1 MLQQRIK
8 HNAEIMQLV
17 VQTNTI
23 MKYCHVVHTYTSL
36 DGCSVLNA
44 IIVIFNHSRNMNKI
58 HNRCVLTRARF
69 NARV

>member
-1 MLQQRIK
+1 MLNAMLQQRIK

-23 MKYCHVVHTYTSL
+23 MKYCHVMHMYASL

-44 IIVIFNHSRNMNKI
+44 IIVIFNQTITKHEQDP
-58 HNRCVLTRARF
+58 
-69 NARV
+69 